1 MASTTK
7 KSSAIEQF
15 TVSISNKLSED
26 EQCRLKALVASKH
39 SLLCSAFNVKDVP
52 VEVTKDK
59 ISFPWFPITGED
71 GEAEAYTQFIE
82 AIVKM
87 AKELKRITAKD
98 KKEENEKFAM
108 RMFTVRLGLKG
119 DKYKLLRKLLSK
131 NLTGNS
137 AWSKGAPPEKKDKPV
152 DTEKKVA
159 KKGKQPAKA
168 SDKSAKPPKPKKEVK
183 NE

>member
-15 TVSISNKLSED
+15 TVSIFNKLSED

-87 AKELKRITAKD
+87 AKE
-98 KKEENEKFAM
+98 
-108 RMFTVRLGLKG
+108 
-119 DKYKLLRKLLSK
+119 
-131 NLTGNS
+131 
-137 AWSKGAPPEKKDKPV
+137 
-152 DTEKKVA
+152 TEK
-159 KKGKQPAKA
+159 
-168 SDKSAKPPKPKKEVK
+168 S
-183 NE
+183 